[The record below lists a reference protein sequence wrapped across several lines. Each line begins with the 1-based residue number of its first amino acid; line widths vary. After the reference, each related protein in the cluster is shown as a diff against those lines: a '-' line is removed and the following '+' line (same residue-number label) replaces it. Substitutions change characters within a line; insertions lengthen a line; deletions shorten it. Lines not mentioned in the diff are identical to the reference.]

1 MQMYIKGISMKG
13 CFNKCCLSVISI
25 GLFAAWLLLAN
36 MKPDLL
42 KDGFASFI
50 DMIQLKK
57 TEKTTQE
64 TYIRKD
70 SRYIEPSAF
79 GQDQ

>member
-1 MQMYIKGISMKG
+1 MQMYIKGTSMKG
-13 CFNKCCLSVISI
+13 CFNKCCFSVIGI
-25 GLFAAWLLLAN
+25 GILAAWLLLAN

-42 KDGFASFI
+42 KNSFASFI
-50 DMIQLKK
+50 DMLQFKK
-57 TEKTTQE
+57 TEKTTQK